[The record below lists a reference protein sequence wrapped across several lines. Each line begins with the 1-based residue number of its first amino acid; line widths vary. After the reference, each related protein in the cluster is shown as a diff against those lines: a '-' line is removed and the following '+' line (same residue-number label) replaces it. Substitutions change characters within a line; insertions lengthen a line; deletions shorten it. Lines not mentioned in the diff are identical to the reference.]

1 MADVLSSSCDICGV
15 IKGEA
20 NHWFRVWECPS
31 GDDKGLVVIARWS
44 YDIEET
50 KHQHACGED
59 HALKLAA
66 RLLGNS
72 KYTRIES
79 DSGMPADSDGKRGK
93 P

>member
-1 MADVLSSSCDICGV
+1 MADVLSSSCDICGT
-15 IKGEA
+15 IKREA

-44 YDIEET
+44 YEVGDMR
-50 KHQHACGED
+50 HQHACGED

-66 RLLGNS
+66 RLLGS
-72 KYTRIES
+72 KYTRIEG
-79 DSGMPADSDGKRGK
+79 DSGVPADSAGERGK